1 MAGLHR
7 LLRRRPERRSSAS
20 GQKRREICA
29 ALWGLLQPVP
39 EITDFVGHLGR
50 DLAVEIDVLI
60 ETAHRHHQRI
70 ARLVIVAH
78 FQTLVDEQA
87 ILALFRKQ
95 HVFFKRLLQWVG
107 SSCQNPSLLLPYF

>member
-87 ILALFRKQ
+87 ILWTGAPAKSPGRSG
-95 HVFFKRLLQWVG
+95 RRSG
-107 SSCQNPSLLLPYF
+107 AYY